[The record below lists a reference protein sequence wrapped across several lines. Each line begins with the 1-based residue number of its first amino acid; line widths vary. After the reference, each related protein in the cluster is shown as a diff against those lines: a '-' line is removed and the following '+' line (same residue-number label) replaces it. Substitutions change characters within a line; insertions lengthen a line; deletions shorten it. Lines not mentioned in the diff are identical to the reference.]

1 MKERFLKKLPAVL
14 LILGAVLFG
23 KGFYIHAKAQAAQW
37 LLNRAWEKT
46 LAGEKDAKP
55 WSWAD
60 THPVAKL
67 TFTKGGESY
76 IVLEGSTGSS
86 LAFGPGHLAGT
97 PLPGEPGNC
106 VIAGHRDTQF
116 NVLRNVAKGDE
127 ITVQRPD
134 NKVLHYKVKDIFV
147 TDYKNVSV
155 LRSGAGSDLTL
166 VTCYPFDAV
175 IPGGPERFV
184 VISELILQSRK

>member
-1 MKERFLKKLPAVL
+1 MKDRFLKKLPVFL
-14 LILGAVLFG
+14 IILGTVLFG
-23 KGFYIHAKAQAAQW
+23 KGVYIHAKAQVAQL

-46 LAGEKDAKP
+46 LAGEKNAKP

-67 TFTKGGESY
+67 TFSKGGDSF
-76 IVLEGSTGSS
+76 IILEGSTGSS
-86 LAFGPGHLAGT
+86 LAFGPGHMAGT

-116 NVLRNVAKGDE
+116 SVLQDVKKGDE
-127 ITVQRPD
+127 ILVQKPD
-134 NKVLHYKVKDIFV
+134 GKNLRYIVTEIII
-147 TDYKNVSV
+147 TDYRNVSV
-155 LRSGAGSDLTL
+155 LKNNQVNRLTL

-175 IPGGPERFV
+175 IPGGPLRYV
-184 VISELILQSRK
+184 VISEQVNQN

>member
-1 MKERFLKKLPAVL
+1 MKERFLKKLPVFL

-23 KGFYIHAKAQAAQW
+23 KGIYIHAKAHVAQL
-37 LLNRAWEKT
+37 LLNNAWEKT
-46 LAGEKDAKP
+46 LAGEKNAKP

-67 TFTKGGESY
+67 TFAKRGDSF
-76 IVLEGSTGSS
+76 IILEGSTGSS
-86 LAFGPGHLAGT
+86 LAFGPGHMAGT

-116 NVLRNVAKGDE
+116 SVLQDVKKGDE
-127 ITVQRPD
+127 ILVQKPD
-134 NKVLHYKVKDIFV
+134 GKNLRYIVTEIII
-147 TDYKNVSV
+147 TDYRNVSV
-155 LRSGAGSDLTL
+155 LKNNQVNRLTL

-175 IPGGPERFV
+175 IPGGPLRYV
-184 VISELILQSRK
+184 VISEQVNQN

>member
-1 MKERFLKKLPAVL
+1 MKERFLKKLPVFL
-14 LILGAVLFG
+14 LILGTVLFG
-23 KGFYIHAKAQAAQW
+23 KGVYIHAKAQVAQW
-37 LLNRAWEKT
+37 LLNSAWEKT
-46 LAGEKDAKP
+46 LAGEKNTKP

-67 TFTKGGESY
+67 TFMKGGDSF
-76 IVLEGSTGSS
+76 IILEGSTGSS

-97 PLPGEPGNC
+97 PLPGESGNC

-116 NVLRNVAKGDE
+116 RVLRDVKKGDE
-127 ITVQRPD
+127 LLIQRPD
-134 NKVLHYKVKDIFV
+134 GKKLRYVVTEILV

-155 LRSGAGSDLTL
+155 LRNDQVNRLTL

-175 IPGGPERFV
+175 IPGGPLRYV
-184 VISELILQSRK
+184 VISEQVDPD

>member
-1 MKERFLKKLPAVL
+1 MKERLLKKLPVL
-14 LILGAVLFG
+14 LFILGTVIFG
-23 KGFYIHAKAQAAQW
+23 KGIYIHAKAQVAQL

-46 LAGEKDAKP
+46 LGGEKNAKP

-67 TFTKGGESY
+67 TFTKGGDSY

-97 PLPGEPGNC
+97 PLPGESGNC

-116 NVLRNVAKGDE
+116 SALRDVKKGDE
-127 ITVQRPD
+127 LLVQKPD
-134 NKVLHYKVKDIFV
+134 GKNLRYIVTEIMI
-147 TDYKNVSV
+147 TDYKNVS
-155 LRSGAGSDLTL
+155 LLKNTTGNRLTL
-166 VTCYPFDAV
+166 VTCYPFDAL
-175 IPGGPERFV
+175 IPGGPLRYV
-184 VISELILQSRK
+184 VISEQVYQN